1 MSAPMNAPINAQIGS
16 GQDPHGAAR
25 PTPLL
30 EARDL
35 VQRFPLRGTGGFLR
49 RPRLQAAVDGV
60 SLALY
65 PGEVV
70 AVVGESGSGK
80 TTLGRMMLGLLTP
93 TEGRV
98 LYQGQDIAGLHG
110 EAWRRF
116 RRDVQ
121 VVFQDTG
128 GSLNPRQEE
137 ARDPSDYSN
146 QPDRARG
153 ARNNYEQ
160 PQPHPPRRRYH
171 EDEEDEED
179 EEAREY
185 SRLPRR
191 RDQPPAAHAQQE
203 RWQRE
208 RERERERQR
217 EVMEA
222 EEREILERQRRLK
235 AEIEMLQKIS
245 SNTAGPIGRLVKQE
259 PPFALSPSKEDED
272 RGRRG
277 RPRLGALS
285 SHLQQQ
291 QQQPLVLVQS
301 AQERRSMEQTRS
313 TRPW

>member
-1 MSAPMNAPINAQIGS
+1 MSAPVTTHLGS

-30 EARDL
+30 EACDL

-128 GSLNPRQEE
+128 GSLNPRHNIGHSIALPLRHNRDMDAVSAAAEVDRLLDAVGLPATHFRERLPSELSGGQRQRVGI
-137 ARDPSDYSN
+137 ARALASKPALIVADEPVSALDVSVRA
-146 QPDRARG
+146 QILRLMADLRARG
-153 ARNNYEQ
+153 GLSYLFITHDLGVVRALADR
-160 PQPHPPRRRYH
+160 
-171 EDEEDEED
+171 
-179 EEAREY
+179 
-185 SRLPRR
+185 
-191 RDQPPAAHAQQE
+191 
-203 RWQRE
+203 
-208 RERERERQR
+208 
-217 EVMEA
+217 VVV
-222 EEREILERQRRLK
+222 
-235 AEIEMLQKIS
+235 MLQ
-245 SNTAGPIGRLVKQE
+245 GRVVE
-259 PPFALSPSKEDED
+259 SGTVDAV
-272 RGRRG
+272 
-277 RPRLGALS
+277 LGAPRHDYTRQLLAATPVPDPS
-285 SHLQQQ
+285 
-291 QQQPLVLVQS
+291 QPLR
-301 AQERRSMEQTRS
+301 A
-313 TRPW
+313 